1 MTRTA
6 IRPAQAAPWLTPL
19 ARWLRRKRW
28 AANVARCD
36 RIRSG
41 LSFSRRLIFDDEVR
55 PFLDDGTRIA
65 YPDAHPL
72 NRLTAL
78 YPVAGLTGGMP
89 RSSRIGSRVREVE
102 GTCKDSLRMV

>member
-65 YPDAHPL
+65 YPDAFYFISVDDVCRAL
-72 NRLTAL
+72 MKARLA
-78 YPVAGLTGGMP
+78 
-89 RSSRIGSRVREVE
+89 R
-102 GTCKDSLRMV
+102 